1 MSQFRILLVLLAA
14 LAPVGCGYGS
24 KNYMN
29 GNGMPQISGLDPQ
42 SVTADSST
50 FTLTV
55 NGSGF
60 GTDSVVYWNGNVL
73 TTSYRSGTQVT
84 AQVPAAD
91 LMNMGNVSVQV
102 HSGGVFS
109 NMVMFMV
116 Q

>member
-1 MSQFRILLVLLAA
+1 MSRFRTLLFLLAA
-14 LAPVGCGYGS
+14 LALVGCGYGS

-29 GNGMPQISGLDPQ
+29 GNGMPQITGINPQ
-42 SVTADSST
+42 SVMADSPT

-60 GTDSVVYWNGNVL
+60 GTDSVVYWNGSVIAS
-73 TTSYRSGTQVT
+73 TYKSGTQVM

-91 LMNMGNVSVQV
+91 LMNMGNASVQV
-102 HSGGVFS
+102 HSGGMFS
-109 NMVMFMV
+109 NMVTFTV